1 MDEHAD
7 MKVRTEPQPAAAK
20 LWVALHVAG
29 TALFVLIVASRV
41 LAASH
46 ETAPG
51 AFAAHCFSPV
61 LTADTAAERLAPA
74 RVDFYDLRPFRAGT
88 PVSEPVGRPVTPG
101 TDRRCEIAF
110 DGAHIEAGTH
120 AARSGLQREGILAE
134 AALPTGFP
142 TQPGAEFVAARY
154 INPNRIA
161 VVQVGTRPGPDGIET
176 FINVERLEPSEDQN

>member
-1 MDEHAD
+1 MDKHAD

-88 PVSEPVGRPVTPG
+88 PVSEPVGAPGHAGDRPALRG
-101 TDRRCEIAF
+101 RLRRCAYR
-110 DGAHIEAGTH
+110 GRH
-120 AARSGLQREGILAE
+120 ARGPQWS
-134 AALPTGFP
+134 AA
-142 TQPGAEFVAARY
+142 
-154 INPNRIA
+154 
-161 VVQVGTRPGPDGIET
+161 
-176 FINVERLEPSEDQN
+176 